1 MVANVGVQVL
11 SNLVNFK
18 SFGFTKII
26 PRVSAEQFG
35 AVVERSANAA
45 NAVPLWNEVCITGTW
60 SRVP

>member
-1 MVANVGVQVL
+1 ML

-35 AVVERSANAA
+35 AVVEKSANAT
-45 NAVPLWNEVCITGTW
+45 NAVPLWNEVHLTYA
-60 SRVP
+60 

>member
-1 MVANVGVQVL
+1 MAVNVGMQVL

-35 AVVERSANAA
+35 AVVEKSANAT
-45 NAVPLWNEVCITGTW
+45 NAVPLWDEV
-60 SRVP
+60 RLLDA